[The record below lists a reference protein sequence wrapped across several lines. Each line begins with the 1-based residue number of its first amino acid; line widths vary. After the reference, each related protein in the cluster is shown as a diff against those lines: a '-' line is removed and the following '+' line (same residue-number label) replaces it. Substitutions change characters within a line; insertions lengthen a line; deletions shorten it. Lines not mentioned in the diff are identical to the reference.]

1 VRRQVRR
8 ECEPYSTT
16 VGWRPGPLCPS
27 SIESTAVKLKYT
39 YTPTIYIGTCAK
51 CGETHLAEKFGD
63 AIIDGQPVCAA
74 CQHRPPA
81 TERSEGAS
89 TTERSEGV
97 SNADTH

>member
-1 VRRQVRR
+1 M
-8 ECEPYSTT
+8 
-16 VGWRPGPLCPS
+16 
-27 SIESTAVKLKYT
+27 KLKFT

-74 CQHRPPA
+74 CQHKPRA
-81 TERSEGAS
+81 TEQREGAS

-97 SNADTH
+97 SNANTHK